1 MPSRNTDAA
10 KPASTRFFAPPLGLL
25 LAASLLGCAV
35 PPEEMSASSLYES
48 TKQDRLD
55 KASGNLNEGLRLYG
69 IGNYEGALKSLLSAS
84 DSSLLTPQQEL
95 NARKHTA
102 FIHCA
107 ANRINECKTEFA
119 KALAIDKS
127 FELSAAE
134 AGHPIWGPAFR
145 GIKGETE
152 SRQERKAS
160 VQAPIASSSG
170 SSLVADGV
178 TSYESGDY
186 TKAIKQFSDA
196 LKEALSAEEQLKAR
210 KFMAFSYCVTNRTTL
225 CRQEF
230 EKLLQTK
237 PDFDLLPSE
246 AGHPTWGPVFRAAK
260 NRVRPTTAPKKT
272 S

>member
-1 MPSRNTDAA
+1 MAA
-10 KPASTRFFAPPLGLL
+10 KPATTRFFAPTLGLL
-25 LAASLLGCAV
+25 LAAGLLGCAV

-55 KASGNLNEGLRLYG
+55 KANGNLNEGLRLYG
-69 IGNYEGALKSLLSAS
+69 IGNSEGALKSLLLAS

-119 KALAIDKS
+119 KALAIDRS
-127 FELSAAE
+127 FDLSAAE

-145 GIKGETE
+145 AVKGDTDPRAEKT
-152 SRQERKAS
+152 
-160 VQAPIASSSG
+160 APAPAPTATSSNV
-170 SSLVADGV
+170 SLVADGMA
-178 TSYESGDY
+178 SYESGDY
-186 TKAIKQFSDA
+186 SKAIRQFSDA
-196 LKEALSAEEQLKAR
+196 LKEALSGEDQLKAR

-225 CRQEF
+225 CRLEF
-230 EKLLQTK
+230 EKMLQIK
-237 PDFDLLPSE
+237 PDFDLMPSE

-260 NRVRPTTAPKKT
+260 NRVRPTSAPPKKQAK
-272 S
+272 